1 MQSCYANLF
10 VFYNL
15 RVEHVLVEQLQHF
28 VGVRGRPCQPSPF
41 LPLKICLGLVLGSI
55 IITEPRTGGLR
66 CVSNVSTTMT
76 YNSTM
81 SAAVYTQSSSAR
93 RNIDLQYNS
102 SSNSS
107 VQSLSTCD
115 DDRLDA
121 RDTQQHSAVTRSSTI
136 IHRVSE
142 KKTST
147 HIIGYKL
154 RCSCLIFTALH
165 GMQSRYSDG
174 NSVCPSVRLSN
185 ECIVTKRKKTQS
197 IFLYHAIDN
206 LV

>member
-76 YNSTM
+76 YHSTI
-81 SAAVYTQSSSAR
+81 SAAVYRQSSSAR
-93 RNIDLQYNS
+93 RNI
-102 SSNSS
+102 
-107 VQSLSTCD
+107 VQSLCTCD
-115 DDRLDA
+115 DDRLNA

-142 KKTST
+142 KKNIHS
-147 HIIGYKL
+147 YYWL
-154 RCSCLIFTALH
+154 
-165 GMQSRYSDG
+165 
-174 NSVCPSVRLSN
+174 
-185 ECIVTKRKKTQS
+185 
-197 IFLYHAIDN
+197 
-206 LV
+206 